1 MRKSK
6 EDVENIFTTLGAY
19 LSGFLVL
26 KGFTPS
32 LIPQDNGNKI
42 VFAFHAT
49 GSLCKEISNYN
60 TGAKVEADRFVL
72 AIKNLKSQIFLLRR
86 RKENEHFRITEKSII
101 GSLPNVS

>member
-1 MRKSK
+1 MKKSK
-6 EDVENIFTTLGAY
+6 DIGNIFTTLDAY

-49 GSLCKEISNYN
+49 EDLYQEITNYN
-60 TGAKVEADRFVL
+60 TGAKVEADRFAL
-72 AIKNLKSQIFLLRR
+72 AIKNLKSQIFSLRR
-86 RKENEHFRITEKSII
+86 RKENDETTHFIKRR
-101 GSLPNVS
+101 